1 MSLTVAGAFSVG
13 RCSCVGREVVQ
24 PIVAISRSRDTRSPM
39 DVPRTRYARNGPVHL
54 AYQVSR
60 GARALKGVPGE
71 WELFAAS

>member
-1 MSLTVAGAFSVG
+1 
-13 RCSCVGREVVQ
+13 
-24 PIVAISRSRDTRSPM
+24 M